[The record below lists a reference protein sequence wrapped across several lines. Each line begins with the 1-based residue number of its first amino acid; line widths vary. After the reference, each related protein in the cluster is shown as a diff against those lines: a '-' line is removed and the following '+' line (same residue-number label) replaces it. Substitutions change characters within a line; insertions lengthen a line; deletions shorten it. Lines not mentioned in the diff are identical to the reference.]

1 MRCRGKALTAR
12 KAGILFVAPVNPPPG
27 ASILTFERQLISGR
41 RRSVMWTI
49 LALFILWILSMY
61 FYMPLP
67 VVVVLFAALASG
79 TAVTVWFALLQRN
92 NRLQSVAERD
102 TTR

>member
-1 MRCRGKALTAR
+1 
-12 KAGILFVAPVNPPPG
+12 
-27 ASILTFERQLISGR
+27 
-41 RRSVMWTI
+41 MWMV

-79 TAVTVWFALLQRN
+79 SAVTIWFALLQRTHK
-92 NRLQSVAERD
+92 LQSVADRD

>member
-1 MRCRGKALTAR
+1 
-12 KAGILFVAPVNPPPG
+12 
-27 ASILTFERQLISGR
+27 
-41 RRSVMWTI
+41 
-49 LALFILWILSMY
+49 MY

-79 TAVTVWFALLQRN
+79 TAVTVWFAWLQRSQ
-92 NRLQSVAERD
+92 RLQSVAERD